1 MKHVYNTGKV
11 QIGLAYERP
20 QHFEQSLDM
29 ERLQKGLLRSRKST
43 TAKSTWFIAIVT
55 IATSVAIFAT
65 M

>member
-29 ERLQKGLLRSRKST
+29 ERLQRALLKSSRPK
-43 TAKSTWFIAIVT
+43 TAKSSWLIAIST
-55 IATSVAIFAT
+55 LATTVAIFAT
-65 M
+65 L